1 MINTLLSLFWSFFQI
16 GAFSVGGGYAA
27 LAFIR
32 DQVIAMNGWLNMT
45 EFGDIVTISQMT
57 PGPIAL
63 NAATFVGIRVAGIWG
78 GIVATLGCVIPCML
92 IALFLAFAYYRF
104 RKGALVRNVMDFLRP
119 ASIGLIGTAGLT
131 VTAMALW
138 NGSLSDF
145 SFASVDITAVL
156 IFAAALFVILKFRL
170 SPIPVILGSGAV
182 GLIIHFIFQI

>member
-78 GIVATLGCVIPCML
+78 GIVATLGFVIPCML

-119 ASIGLIGTAGLT
+119 ASVGLIGTAGLT

-182 GLIIHFIFQI
+182 GLIIHFL